1 VILAAVTGLAIWI
14 LKPTPQA
21 APQPVSRLAIALP
34 PGERFV
40 TAGGVDPSG
49 AAVAVSPDGRY
60 IAYAATRGSTQ
71 QIFLRAM
78 DQSEARPIPG
88 TEGADGPFFSPDGQ
102 WLGFVSGR
110 STIKKIS
117 LSGGSAISL
126 FSGGNIRGGASWGSQ
141 GTIVF
146 SSFGLSGLQQIS
158 DSGGTPKGLG
168 RLEKG
173 EIGNAPEFLPGGTA
187 VLFNDGIAANP
198 RIAVYSMKTGE
209 RRDIIQGIDP
219 HYARSGHLV
228 YAQGGTLMAVPFDA
242 EQLRVVGTPV
252 PVVEGVL
259 QDTADPSGLRAQVS
273 CSGTSGCCG

>member
-1 VILAAVTGLAIWI
+1 MMSSQFAAKV
-14 LKPTPQA
+14 
-21 APQPVSRLAIALP
+21 
-34 PGERFV
+34 F
-40 TAGGVDPSG
+40 
-49 AAVAVSPDGRY
+49 DGR
-60 IAYAATRGSTQ
+60 STQ

-78 DQSEARPIPG
+78 DQSEARPILG

-110 STIKKIS
+110 STIKKIP
-117 LSGGSAISL
+117 LSGGSAISP
-126 FSGGNIRGGASWGSQ
+126 FSGGNIRGEASWGSQ

-168 RLEKG
+168 RLEKR
-173 EIGNAPEFLPGGTA
+173 ESGNAPEFLPGGTA
-187 VLFNDGIAANP
+187 VLFNDGIGANP

-273 CSGTSGCCG
+273 TAHYSVSATGTLVYVSGGAAAIQRRLAWVTRNGTEEALAVPELKRRVPAEKK